1 MMAVVEVLVVS
12 ALLFSGSHG
21 QDYPFKNTS
30 LSLEDIV
37 KVAIC
42 CNMHGIHML

>member
-1 MMAVVEVLVVS
+1 MIAIVDSEVLVVS

-30 LSLEDIV
+30 LSFEDRV
-37 KVAIC
+37 KVCVII
-42 CNMHGIHML
+42 HGVHML